1 MAAGILC
8 KIYIDRACLP
18 HFSSSLSTT
27 YYQVFVVV
35 VVVSV
40 ALLQRCHQCCKN
52 KMEQK
57 RQKFSRIAEKFA
69 KYLEWYFLRLLLF
82 IKCTCYSFTPWF
94 LPFTVEFYPFWEF
107 FVSAGK
113 LLICITVR
121 RCKGRM
127 FWLTASPI
135 TLWSIIPL
143 KRLSL
148 SLSLLTF

>member
-69 KYLEWYFLRLLLF
+69 KYLEWTFLRLLLF
-82 IKCTCYSFTPWF
+82 IKCTCYSFTPYSLQLSFTHFAQGLNLHELMSSCIGWCCGAVQQGIGELLVKPISVRIEPSHCRAPLQ
-94 LPFTVEFYPFWEF
+94 LPQY
-107 FVSAGK
+107 
-113 LLICITVR
+113 
-121 RCKGRM
+121 
-127 FWLTASPI
+127 
-135 TLWSIIPL
+135 
-143 KRLSL
+143 
-148 SLSLLTF
+148 